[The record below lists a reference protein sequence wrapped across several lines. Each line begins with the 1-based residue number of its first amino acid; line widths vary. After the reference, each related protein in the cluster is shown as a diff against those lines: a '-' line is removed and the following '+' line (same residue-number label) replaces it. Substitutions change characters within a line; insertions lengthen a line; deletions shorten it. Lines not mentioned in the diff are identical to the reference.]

1 VFRIPESSRT
11 GKGLPV
17 INIINI
23 QGDEKVTAMLPIRAA
38 DTEGYLVMAT
48 ANGKIK
54 RNRLKDYLNIRSN
67 GLIAIN
73 LEDDDRLSWVGQ
85 TDGNMNIIMVSRNG
99 KCLRFKE
106 KSVRTMGRTA
116 RGVNS
121 MKMIGDDYLVYVG
134 VARDQDDL
142 LVVHDRGIGK
152 RTPVALVPI
161 HGRTTGGQ
169 KITNT
174 NAFEKIGKIA
184 AALVLHANDDVTF
197 MSSTGHVV
205 RLRGAVIPSL
215 GRAARGVRLVRM
227 EEDAVVAGVTAN
239 DHDAIPEAPDEE
251 TVTELPNDPNLP
263 PEEDLAEDEP
273 DPEDDADE
281 AEDEDTEEEA
291 EDEPEED
298 ASADEPENEE

>member
-1 VFRIPESSRT
+1 MRKEEGDDLV
-11 GKGLPV
+11 V
-17 INIINI
+17 INI
-23 QGDEKVTAMLPIRAA
+23 QGDEKVTAMLSIRPT

-48 ANGKIK
+48 AKGKIK

-73 LEDDDRLSWVGQ
+73 LEDDDRLTWVGQ
-85 TDGNMNIIMVSRNG
+85 TDGHMNVIMVSRNG

-106 KSVRTMGRTA
+106 NSIRTMGRTA

-121 MKMIGDDYLVYVG
+121 MKLAGDDHLVYVG

-142 LVVHDRGIGK
+142 LIVHDKGIGK

-174 NAFEKIGKIA
+174 NAFGKIGKIA

-205 RLRGAVIPSL
+205 RLRGSVIPSL
-215 GRAARGVRLVRM
+215 SRIARGVRLVRM

-239 DHDAIPEAPDEE
+239 DRDAIPEAPDEE
-251 TVTELPNDPNLP
+251 TVTELPTDPTLP
-263 PEEDLAEDEP
+263 PEEDIPAD
-273 DPEDDADE
+273 DDADI
-281 AEDEDTEEEA
+281 EDEDIEEIE
-291 EDEPEED
+291 EDEETED
-298 ASADEPENEE
+298 DSDEGSSDDAAENE